1 MSTPTFLRTPGF
13 GWKNTIALA
22 LSLWLGGT
30 LLLDLVVMPTMFA
43 SGMMLEPGFAS
54 AGYLLFHNFNRVE
67 VLFAALTLTGLLA
80 WNYSAHLHLLESKTT
95 LIFTVLL
102 FVIPFICLYGLSPW
116 ISSMSLSLDLFDGA
130 QIPTE
135 MFPLQGCY
143 WFLESL
149 KLAAIVAILGVCYRT
164 TA

>member
-1 MSTPTFLRTPGF
+1 MSTPTFLKNTNF
-13 GWKNTIALA
+13 GWRNTIALA

-30 LLLDLVVMPTMFA
+30 LFLDLVVMPSMFA

-54 AGYLLFHNFNRVE
+54 TGYLLFHNFNCVE
-67 VLFAALTLTGLLA
+67 VLLAALTLTGLLA
-80 WNYSAHLHLLESKTT
+80 WNYSAHLHLLQSKTT

-102 FVIPFICLYGLSPW
+102 FLIPFACLYGLSPW
-116 ISSMSLSLDLFDGA
+116 ISSMSLPLDLFNTTQFPEG
-130 QIPTE
+130 
-135 MFPLQGCY
+135 MFPLQGLY

-149 KLAAIVAILGVCYRT
+149 KLAAIVTLLGVCYRT